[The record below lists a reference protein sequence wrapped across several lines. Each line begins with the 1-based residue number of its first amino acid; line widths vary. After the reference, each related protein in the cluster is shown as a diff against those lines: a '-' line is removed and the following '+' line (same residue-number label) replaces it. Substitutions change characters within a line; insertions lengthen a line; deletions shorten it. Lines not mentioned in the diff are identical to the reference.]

1 MTTITQTTPLAVGL
15 PVLMDMLT
23 YRRPAWGP
31 TETLFIDRFLAPLPG
46 IAEDAFGNLWL
57 TVAQDDGDQPRVLF
71 SSHTDSVHH
80 LEGRQNVVRDGAMVT
95 LRDPGKASKGKSNC
109 LGADC
114 AAGVWIM
121 REMIL
126 AGVPGVYVFHRDEE
140 SGGRGSGWIA
150 DNHPEYLAGIVA
162 AIAWDRKGYSDVI
175 THQGSRT
182 CSNAFADSLAA
193 ALGGTFVADDTG
205 LFTDTA
211 MYAGIIPECTNLS
224 VGYFGQHG
232 PLETQDTDFL
242 VRLRDKALTVDW
254 DALVIARDPL
264 VDDERPAAYRWP
276 DDYALSTT
284 SYGTNDYDR
293 WFRERDDP
301 NDAPPFMGGQT
312 SGERYRDTGFDSM
325 AAFVR
330 ENPDLVADYL
340 ETCGFTL
347 EDLTSHCN

>member
-1 MTTITQTTPLAVGL
+1 MPTISPTPPLPGGL
-15 PVLMDMLT
+15 PVLMEMLT
-23 YRRPAWGP
+23 YRRPAWGA
-31 TETLFIDRFLAPLPG
+31 TEALFIDRFLSPLPG
-46 IAEDAFGNLWL
+46 IAQDTFGNLWL
-57 TVAQDDGDQPRVLF
+57 IVANDDGTTPRVMF

-80 LEGRQNVVRDGAMVT
+80 IEGRQNVVRKGAMVT
-95 LRDPGKASKGKSNC
+95 LRDPGKSSKGLSNC

-140 SGGRGSGWIA
+140 SGGRGSSWVA
-150 DNHPEYLAGIVA
+150 DTHPEWLEGIDA
-162 AIAWDRKGYSDVI
+162 AVAWDRKGYSDVI

-182 CSNAFADSLAA
+182 CSDAFAASLAV
-193 ALGGTFVADDTG
+193 ALGGTFVADPTG

-232 PLETQDTDFL
+232 PMEAQDTDFL
-242 VRLRDKALTVDW
+242 VALRAKALTVDW
-254 DALVIARDPL
+254 ASLVIARDPL
-264 VDDERPAAYRWP
+264 VDDERPDPYRWP
-276 DDYALSTT
+276 DDYAVSTA
-284 SYGTNDYDR
+284 SYGSNDYDR

-301 NDAPPFMGGQT
+301 NDAPPFRSTG
-312 SGERYRDTGFDSM
+312 TGFDSM

-347 EDLTSHCN
+347 DDLTSHCN